1 MECTY
6 ILPVHSVQQWRR
18 WEHFA
23 VQVVTLGDE
32 FKKKKA
38 DSEVGGV
45 EPGNGHTLLSQFMPF
60 LTMETILSENVAWT
74 TALAIGL

>member
-1 MECTY
+1 M
-6 ILPVHSVQQWRR
+6 
-18 WEHFA
+18 
-23 VQVVTLGDE
+23 
-32 FKKKKA
+32 A
-38 DSEVGGV
+38 DSEVDGV